1 MNVRRLKLLCAFA
14 LFVFP
19 CALAQAQATTSCPS
33 GTYDMLDWM
42 TMDSG
47 LRGWNH
53 LAGSANPLYTAISS
67 NKFYWTKGVNGFPW
81 DIQLYDSHYIY
92 LWITE
97 FAWSDPHTYKKFS
110 YNTNMPLAPRCARGG
125 YPGSTLTVPDTTY
138 DIYTSCQHH
147 TTHNLKKAVNQVYGP
162 YSMSF
167 GGNLPNNLPTL
178 VVSYRYSCDNAYS
191 NCSNKEEFYFTQ
203 KYGLAQWVYYV
214 LVNGKYQ
221 QQQKSVF
228 NTLKSGT
235 ATPNFA
241 CF

>member
-1 MNVRRLKLLCAFA
+1 
-14 LFVFP
+14 
-19 CALAQAQATTSCPS
+19 
-33 GTYDMLDWM
+33 MLDWM

-125 YPGSTLTVPDTTY
+125 YPGSTITVPDTTY

-178 VVSYRYSCDNAYS
+178 VVSYRYSCDNAS
-191 NCSNKEEFYFTQ
+191 NSTVAGSTGASMARPDSSSQRFTSTFTGIRVPSAATMTRTHGR
-203 KYGLAQWVYYV
+203 YG
-214 LVNGKYQ
+214 
-221 QQQKSVF
+221 
-228 NTLKSGT
+228 SG
-235 ATPNFA
+235 A
-241 CF
+241 